1 MMERAILAGLAG
13 VYLAL
18 QPAFAEGGAAGSM
31 RAGAAKVDITEAIA
45 TALESAAANRQP
57 ARIGFGTTPVHLN
70 VNRDL
75 YEHGMWYQGPN
86 PDGVS
91 DKTLAV
97 VALIGADNYPI
108 AFYLNY
114 AMHPIDFYL
123 SGVISADFPGDTAR
137 YIESR
142 YDNKAVAVFAQS
154 ACGDQN
160 PLFTGPMQRLLGT
173 RTRTPGFD
181 DERFTAASPWKLS
194 SQMVNANEVQT
205 TQTKNPVTRGEQPAY
220 QRAISLDSAMV
231 TAMGAI
237 LGESAIDMGIER
249 NLL

>member
-1 MMERAILAGLAG
+1 
-13 VYLAL
+13 
-18 QPAFAEGGAAGSM
+18 
-31 RAGAAKVDITEAIA
+31 
-45 TALESAAANRQP
+45 
-57 ARIGFGTTPVHLN
+57 
-70 VNRDL
+70 
-75 YEHGMWYQGPN
+75 
-86 PDGVS
+86 
-91 DKTLAV
+91 LAV

-220 QRAISLDSAMV
+220 QRAIFLDSAMV